1 MLHHRFFLTCL
12 IWLGLI
18 GFSGLAAAQPV
29 SCGTPGLDG
38 SSYANPSY
46 FPGAA
51 TANAGQAVVQVGT
64 LRTGTGA
71 GASVLAPGDLVMVIQ
86 MQDVFINNG
95 NSVAYGDGATGRGWT
110 ALNNAGR
117 YEFRRVVSVAGANVT
132 LDQNLSFTYTRAN
145 PSAGTGASE
154 NGNRRFQVIRVPQY
168 ASITLPG
175 GTLSP
180 PEWNGETGGVWPID
194 VSGNLNMNGTT
205 VDASGLGFRG
215 GASYPN
221 NDTRGRTDYV
231 NTTTVVTTLPAGVCG
246 VAGNTDDGV
255 AANVGSFKGEGIG
268 GTPRFVRRQ
277 SGGSGYQVAFAFEDL
292 LSSGY
297 PAGGDLAR
305 GAPGNAGG
313 GGTQHNSGGGGGSNA
328 GLGGLGGNSFAFYNQ
343 AGTCVSFAGGNPNP
357 FLACNGDG
365 ARAVGGLGGGTL
377 TASIDNLLMG
387 GGGGGGDN
395 NNACDNSTVPQ
406 GAGGNGG
413 GLIFIKA
420 GTVSGGGSLLANGQ
434 NGLPA
439 GRDAAGGGG
448 AGGTIVVL
456 TGSNTPGFTA
466 VQANGGQG
474 GNTGWTGT
482 GGTVGTTQLLA
493 GETQG
498 PGGGGGGGAVV
509 RSSNVTLPSTFNGGL
524 SGATFPQA
532 DTTIT
537 NRYGSGAGGGT
548 AATAPFVPTT
558 TSLGGNCLPQL
569 QTTKRTSTPVVTF
582 PQTNTAVYIITI
594 SNSGGGGGAAAGVTV
609 QDTLEA
615 PFAYTPTLAPI
626 NAIAVSYVGNA
637 SGPGTPVIGTGTQTF
652 TIGTPGSNLLS
663 NSFLLPNNAT
673 ISFTVTVTVNGA
685 GTSPTLG
692 TVYQNSVTVNYLDP
706 LRTTPTTQ
714 VSPGGTYTPGGSV
727 PGSNYTS
734 TSTINEDVRVVGNTS
749 ISVSKDNG
757 TTTLV
762 AGQTTSYTLTVANL
776 GPNNAPGVLITDP
789 PVSGLS
795 CTTVT
800 CAVTAG
806 TASCPALSVSTL
818 QTPGLVITPT
828 FNANSTLSFVLTC
841 TVTATGQ

>member
-1 MLHHRFFLTCL
+1 MHLSFLHKLWIALCL
-12 IWLGLI
+12 LLGLS
-18 GFSGLAAAQPV
+18 GFVAAQPV

-38 SSYANPSY
+38 SVYANPSY

-51 TANAGQAVVQVGT
+51 TANVGQPVVQVGT
-64 LRTGTGA
+64 IRTGTGA
-71 GASVLAPGDLVMVIQ
+71 GTSVLAPGDLVMVIQ
-86 MQDVFINNG
+86 MQDAFINNG
-95 NSVAYGDGATGRGWT
+95 NSVAYGDGTTGRGWT

-117 YEFRRVVSVAGANVT
+117 YEFRRVVSVAGTNVT

-168 ASITLPG
+168 ASVTLPG

-180 PEWNGETGGVWPID
+180 PAWNGETGGVWPID
-194 VSGNLNMNGTT
+194 VSGNLNMNGAT
-205 VDASGLGFRG
+205 VDASSRGFRG
-215 GASYPN
+215 GASFPN
-221 NDTRGRTDYV
+221 NQTNGRTDYA
-231 NTTTVVTTLPAGVCG
+231 NTVTVVTTLPAGTCA
-246 VAGNTDDGV
+246 AGTGGV
-255 AANVGSFKGEGIG
+255 AANVGAFKGEGIA
-268 GTPRFVRRQ
+268 GTPRFIRRQ
-277 SGGSGYQVAFAFEDL
+277 SGGTNYEIAYAYLDL
-292 LSSGY
+292 LTSGY
-297 PAGGDLAR
+297 PAGRDLAR
-305 GAPGNAGG
+305 GAAGNAGG
-313 GGTQHNSGGGGGSNA
+313 GGTQHNTGGGGGSNA
-328 GLGGLGGNSFAFYNQ
+328 GLGGLGGNSFAYYN
-343 AGTCVSFAGGNPNP
+343 AGGTCVSFTGGNPNP

-365 ARAVGGLGGGTL
+365 ARAVGGLGGGTQ
-377 TASIDNLLMG
+377 TAAIDNLLMG

-395 NNACDNSTVPQ
+395 NNACDNPTIPQ

-413 GLIFIKA
+413 GIIFIKA

-434 NGLPA
+434 NALPG

-456 TGSNTPGFTA
+456 TGTNAPGFA
-466 VQANGGQG
+466 LVQANGGQG

-482 GGTVGTTQLLA
+482 GGTVGTTLLVD

-509 RSSNVTLPSTFNGGL
+509 RSSNVTLPSQFNGGL
-524 SGATFPQA
+524 SGANFPDA
-532 DTTIT
+532 NTAIT
-537 NRYGSGAGGGT
+537 NRYGSGSGGGIS
-548 AATAPFVPTT
+548 ATAPFVPTT

-569 QTTKRTSTPVVTF
+569 QTTKRTTTPVVTF

-594 SNSGGGGGAAAGVTV
+594 TNSGGGGGAAAGVTV
-609 QDTLEA
+609 QDTLQA

-663 NSFLLPNNAT
+663 NTFLLPNNAT
-673 ISFTVTVTVNGA
+673 ISFTVTVTINGA

-706 LRTTPTTQ
+706 LRTTSTTQ
-714 VSPGGTYTPGGSV
+714 VSPGGTYTPGGAV

-734 TSTINEDVRVVGNTS
+734 TSSINEDVRVVGNTS
-749 ISVSKDNG
+749 ISVTKDNG
-757 TTTLV
+757 TTTLA
-762 AGQTTSYTLTVANL
+762 AGQTTSYTITVANL
-776 GPNNAPGVLITDP
+776 GPNNAPGVLVTDP
-789 PVSGLS
+789 FSSGLS

-806 TASCPALSVSTL
+806 IASCPALSVSTL
-818 QTPGLVITPT
+818 QTPGLVITPN
-828 FNANSTLSFVLTC
+828 FNAGSTLSFVLTC
-841 TVTATGQ
+841 NVTATGQP